1 MYTMSF
7 VRRIRRNG
15 RIYLAEVENRWIKGK
30 CVQRHLRYVGRE
42 ADGQTLL
49 ATSISEAR
57 IDSVKLYGPL
67 MVLHHLAD
75 EIGLAAELGD
85 HGHEIL
91 SMVYAH
97 CLDYQSL
104 NHMPQWFER
113 TDLNMILD
121 LEGLTEKRL
130 LGALDSMERLDSEA
144 LQQRLFETV
153 CRRYHVKPSAV
164 VYDVTTPYLYGRR
177 CPLGKLGHDKEG
189 VQGRPLVQIGLS
201 VTQEEGFPLFHKV
214 FDGNVHDART
224 LQDLVG
230 LFGRYDLSTGLFI
243 YDRGI
248 TSGRNL
254 QDIKA
259 LKWDTLCGVPIHN
272 ALKRFWRTEI
282 QPRKLTQLS
291 YRHRVGGNVFYAI
304 SQPYQIDRVKG
315 HLALCFNE
323 RQHRDLRESR
333 YDDVL
338 CAEKLLAQG
347 KTIKAGLEK
356 YFDPQGRLQQDA
368 LVRAEEFDGYS
379 CLFCTRPMPTRQML
393 SLYFNKDIVEK
404 AFRSLKGITQLRP
417 IRHWLAER
425 VQAHVFLCYLAYL
438 LLSLLQYRLRKTE
451 FTAEHALDELATL
464 YKVYLRD
471 VQNRFQLSR
480 LVSLTKN
487 QERILKTIDP
497 TLLNS

>member
-1 MYTMSF
+1 MSF
-7 VRRIRRNG
+7 IRKIRLNG
-15 RIYLAEVENRWIKGK
+15 RVYLAEVENRWVKGR
-30 CVQRHLRYVGRE
+30 CVQHHIRYVGRE

-49 ATSISEAR
+49 AASISEAR

-67 MVLHHLAD
+67 MVLHYLAT
-75 EIGLAAELGD
+75 EIGLAAELGN
-85 HGHEIL
+85 HGPEIL

-113 TDLNMILD
+113 TDLNLILE
-121 LEGLTEKRL
+121 LQGLTEKRL
-130 LGALDSMERLDSEA
+130 LGALDSLERLDAGA
-144 LQQRLFETV
+144 LQQRLFENV
-153 CRRYHVKPSAV
+153 CRRYHVKPTAV
-164 VYDVTTPYLYGRR
+164 VYDVTNTYLYGRR

-189 VQGRPLVQIGLS
+189 VSGRPLVQIGLS

-214 FDGNVHDART
+214 FDGNVHDGRT

-230 LFGRYDLSTGLFI
+230 VFGRYDLSTGLFI

-259 LKWDTLCGVPIHN
+259 LKWDTLCGVPLN
-272 ALKRFWRTEI
+272 KALKQFWRTEI
-282 QPRKLTQLS
+282 QPGKLTQLS
-291 YRHRVGGNVFYAI
+291 YRQRVGANVFYAV
-304 SQPYQIDRVKG
+304 SQPYQIDHVKG
-315 HLALCFNE
+315 QLALCFNE
-323 RQHRDLRESR
+323 RHHRELRESR
-333 YDDVL
+333 YDDVVQ
-338 CAEKLLAQG
+338 AEKLLAAG

-356 YFDPQGRLQQDA
+356 YFDRQGRILSDA
-368 LVRAEEFDGYS
+368 VKQAEEFDGYS
-379 CLFCTRPMPTRQML
+379 CLFCTRPLPTRQML
-393 SLYFNKDIVEK
+393 SLYFNKDVVEK

-417 IRHWLAER
+417 IRHWLADR

-471 VQNRFQLSR
+471 AQNRFQLSR
-480 LVSLTKN
+480 LVALSKN
-487 QERILKTIDP
+487 QELILKTIDP
-497 TLLNS
+497 ALLKS